1 MLKSINSE
9 LDIIIDDGSH
19 INEHVIRTFQYL
31 FPKLKSGGIYVV
43 EDTQTSY
50 RQDYGGD
57 DKNLNNDKTMMNL
70 FKKIPDFINHK
81 EYNIKG
87 LEDYNYL
94 KNVESIHF
102 YHNLI
107 FIFKSETNSYTNL
120 K

>member
-31 FPKLKSGGIYVV
+31 FPKLKPGGIYVV

-57 DKNLNNDKTMMNL
+57 DKNLNNDKELPIHLAEYQYRIGKTKEFLENVKSYGN
-70 FKKIPDFINHK
+70 KK
-81 EYNIKG
+81 
-87 LEDYNYL
+87 YL
-94 KNVESIHF
+94 HL
-102 YHNLI
+102 YYLI
-107 FIFKSETNSYTNL
+107 GYDIILKTNQT
-120 K
+120 